1 METCITFSSK
11 KYNVCYVAGGEK
23 SREPAMARARGAR
36 RAEVPMLEAMQKCIS
51 LYLLSVITHRA
62 RDDCSQNSKVQSSV
76 VVSPPYHIHNASFAQ
91 KIELHKDM
99 PRSINTH
106 TPPKM

>member
-1 METCITFSSK
+1 MWQL
-11 KYNVCYVAGGEK
+11 GGSQENQ
-23 SREPAMARARGAR
+23 RPMARARGAR
-36 RAEVPMLEAMQKCIS
+36 RAEPEVPMLEAMQKCIS
-51 LYLLSVITHRA
+51 LYLFSVITHRA